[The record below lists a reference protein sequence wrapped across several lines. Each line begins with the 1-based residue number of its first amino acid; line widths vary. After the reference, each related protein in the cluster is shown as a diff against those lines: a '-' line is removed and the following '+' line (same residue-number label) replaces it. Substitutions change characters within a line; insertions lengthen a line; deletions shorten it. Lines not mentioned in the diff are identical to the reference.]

1 MNIGIKNIN
10 KSDEK
15 NYSNMTNEEKINFKR
30 RIILDGIN
38 FSQNFSYSNF
48 AYYENLSSV
57 YAGCLEELNNIE
69 VMVKDINLD
78 IKKKKELLELA
89 RQEIP
94 LFYFPLNNMYSE
106 SELRYFENCI
116 LPYVNKQKEI
126 NEIKKLLFNSYQN
139 YVIYNDIYELWTEEL
154 DTLHKFIIFETFRNK
169 NKHLTNKTQS
179 DKKEQVHLNKIEKIK
194 RRIKM
199 HISKDNNV
207 VLNEENTNVNMNRN
221 EKIKCPPINFD
232 DWI

>member
-94 LFYFPLNNMYSE
+94 LFYFPLNNMNRE
-106 SELRYFENCI
+106 PKLIYFENMH
-116 LPYVNKQKEI
+116 
-126 NEIKKLLFNSYQN
+126 F
-139 YVIYNDIYELWTEEL
+139 
-154 DTLHKFIIFETFRNK
+154 TLCKYA
-169 NKHLTNKTQS
+169 
-179 DKKEQVHLNKIEKIK
+179 K
-194 RRIKM
+194 RYLMK
-199 HISKDNNV
+199 
-207 VLNEENTNVNMNRN
+207 
-221 EKIKCPPINFD
+221 
-232 DWI
+232 

>member
-10 KSDEK
+10 KNDEK

-30 RIILDGIN
+30 RIILDGLN
-38 FSQNFSYSNF
+38 FSQYFSYSNF

-57 YAGCLEELNNIE
+57 YARCMEELNNIE
-69 VMVKDINLD
+69 MMVKDINLD

-89 RQEIP
+89 RQQIP

-154 DTLHKFIIFETFRNK
+154 DALHNFIIFENFRNK
-169 NKHLTNKTQS
+169 DKHLTNKTQS
-179 DKKEQVHLNKIEKIK
+179 DRKEQVHLNKIEKIK

-199 HISKDNNV
+199 HISKDNNIV
-207 VLNEENTNVNMNRN
+207 INEENTNVNINKN
-221 EKIKCPPINFD
+221 EKIKCPSINFD